1 MIYDLVVIGAGP
13 AGIASAVEANKNGL
27 KNVLLIEKASENC
40 QTFRTYYKD
49 GKRVDKVYN
58 KIDIP
63 NEGTIPFEDGNKEG
77 TLELF
82 TSLCD
87 GSFEVMLSN
96 EVEKIKQVDG
106 NLVVYSSKGEFKTK
120 NAIIAIGRMGKPN
133 KPSYKL
139 PSKLNKVINFNANDA
154 KDGEKILVVGGGN
167 SAVEYAVD
175 LSKKANVTLCYRRA
189 EFSRINETNHKN
201 VYEAKLTLKLATDI
215 SEVNEVDNKP
225 EVTYTNGEKE
235 VFDRIIYGI
244 GGSTPVDFLTN
255 SGVEIDDKG
264 VPTFDANMQTNVS
277 NIYVAGDI
285 ASKNGESI
293 ITALNHAKKIADFI
307 TKA

>member
-1 MIYDLVVIGAGP
+1 MLYDLVVIGAGP
-13 AGIASAVEANKNGL
+13 AGIASAVEASKNGL
-27 KNVLLIEKASENC
+27 KNVLLLEKANENC

-63 NEGTIPFEDGNKEG
+63 NEGTIPFEDGNKES

-87 GSFEVMLSN
+87 GSFEVLFSS

-106 NLVVYSSKGEFKTK
+106 NLVVHSSKGEFKSK

-139 PSKLNKVINFNANDA
+139 PSKLNKVINYNANDA

-175 LSKKANVTLCYRRA
+175 LSTKADVTLCYRRA

-215 SEVNEVDNKP
+215 SEVNEVDAKP

-255 SGVEIDDKG
+255 SGIEINEKG
-264 VPTFDANMQTNVS
+264 VPTFDANMQTNVL

-307 TKA
+307 TKG